1 MIRYASDVAA
11 LIAVRTNDSKKLP
24 PRPRYEL
31 AQPRD
36 TMVRSKAA
44 QAKRKRLEADGA
56 SAPPP
61 RRPKTDTQPKEDD
74 GLDPKR
80 VYVSRLPKAWT
91 DEVLA
96 EKFAPFGGVQRASV
110 MLDATT
116 NASRGFGFVVF
127 DDEGGKANAL
137 EAKYIKGRLPDRSR
151 YACKVSDVN
160 RGGDDVCRLWLER
173 RCPHGESCKF
183 SHPAGRGGPLVA
195 SQASVK
201 KCLEFRKKG
210 KCSRGDACPFAH
222 VAREKPKPVADGPK
236 RCFTWAKKG
245 KCRKGDRCK
254 YAHT

>member
-1 MIRYASDVAA
+1 
-11 LIAVRTNDSKKLP
+11 
-24 PRPRYEL
+24 
-31 AQPRD
+31 
-36 TMVRSKAA
+36 MVRSKAA
-44 QAKRKRLEADGA
+44 QAKRKRLEADG
-56 SAPPP
+56 SGAPPP
-61 RRPKTDTQPKEDD
+61 RRPKTVADKQPKEDD

-91 DEVLA
+91 DDVLA
-96 EKFAPFGGVQRASV
+96 EKCGTFGTVARASV
-110 MLDATT
+110 MFDATT

-127 DDEGGKANAL
+127 EEETGKANAL

-160 RGGDDVCRLWLER
+160 RGSDDVCRLWLER
-173 RCPHGESCKF
+173 RCPHGDSCKF

-201 KCLEFRKKG
+201 KCLEFRKRG
-210 KCSRGDACPFAH
+210 RCSRGDACPFAH
-222 VAREKPKPVADGPK
+222 VAREKVVPVADGPK

-245 KCRKGDRCK
+245 KCRKGERCK